1 MSYKVL
7 VTPRSFGRHSNQPDD
22 ILTASGVE
30 VKKNPYGKI
39 LTEEQMIEE
48 IKEVDGIIVGVDPLN
63 KEVLQHAKKLKV
75 ISKYGV
81 GIDNIDVEYAKE
93 KNIEVVT
100 AVNANADA
108 VADYTLALMLSVA
121 RKVVE
126 IDRECRKLNWGKIT
140 TVDIH
145 QKTLGLVGLGNIGK
159 KVAQRAK
166 GFDMDVLAYDLIPD
180 KTYAE
185 SSGVQYVD
193 ALDEIFEKSDFI
205 SLHLP
210 LNKHTE
216 HIVSKEQL
224 ERMKSTAVLV
234 NTARGGLIDE
244 QALLEAL
251 RDNAIWGAGVDVFES
266 EPPQN
271 KELLELDNIVIG
283 SHCAASTVQAIDNM
297 GIISSSNLVEILQK
311 NNDKDAI
318 T

>member
-1 MSYKVL
+1 M
-7 VTPRSFGRHSNQPDD
+7 
-22 ILTASGVE
+22 E

-39 LTEEQMIEE
+39 MTEAQMIEE
-48 IKEVDGIIVGVDPLN
+48 IKDVDGIIVGVDPLS
-63 KEVLQHAKKLKV
+63 KEVLKHAEKLKV

-81 GIDNIDVEYAKE
+81 GIDNIDMDYAKE
-93 KNIEVVT
+93 RNIEVAR

-108 VADYTLALMLSVA
+108 VADYTFALMMAVA
-121 RKVVE
+121 RKVVQ
-126 IDRECRKLNWGKIT
+126 IDKECRELNWKKIT

-145 QKTLGLVGLGNIGK
+145 KKTVGLIGLGNIGK

-166 GFDMDVLAYDLIPD
+166 GFEMDVLAYDLMPD
-180 KTYAE
+180 HEYAK

-193 ALDEIFEKSDFI
+193 RLDDIFAKSDFI

-210 LNKHTE
+210 LNKHTA
-216 HIVSKEQL
+216 HIIGKEQL
-224 ERMKSTAVLV
+224 KLMKSTAVLV

-244 QALLEAL
+244 QALSEAL
-251 RDNAIWGAGVDVFES
+251 QEQLIWGAGIDVFES

-297 GIISSSNLVEILQK
+297 GIMSSNNLVELFEK
-311 NNDKDAI
+311 YGEMA
-318 T
+318 